1 MKDLRIK
8 LIVISLY
15 LSINL
20 ILVSSRSS
28 NHKHLNLLRK
38 HKKHFLLLD
47 GYRNKYH
54 NYKKEDT
61 IDLGPNVIRTTIRR
75 RNLNLGGQN
84 FHEKVPINEENRSR
98 EAVSELMKTSFFEL
112 KSHLRGI
119 SNKNS
124 DALKK
129 CLERIQNKQQR
140 IIDDEVQQNCNG
152 LILRTSYGIQSLVNL
167 VLEQFVGIFTPIMIG
182 NVLTELSYRLDNFKA
197 ENRKSDDGGKVFLV
211 SKDFGNLEEI
221 LKMIRLSILSVSS
234 SVSGNSVTGIER
246 LESCAIESYKKHL
259 YINKLSSKKIDLKNI
274 KTLMGLCRDERG
286 DSLMDFRESV
296 KVMVYGVIEQ
306 FVGILPSS
314 MMKQLYTI
322 LDRYI
327 ISSTQKSKNSD
338 RNLSFYP
345 DDFKSFGDLEQSL
358 RKLSNS
364 FGPETVTLVEDLIN
378 KLSQKLN

>member
-152 LILRTSYGIQSLVNL
+152 L
-167 VLEQFVGIFTPIMIG
+167 MIG